1 MEASSLMI
9 LIVVLGR
16 KLCLCVCVCVCVC
29 VCARVSH
36 IHLCVHQDFIHLHF
50 IKNKCGLL
58 IPHID
63 YPERPQKWK
72 HNNLSFETNVSRK
85 GIILFLFF
93 FFKKKATFRAPL
105 GRPRLHELSRGSSR
119 SRTLYLFFIY
129 ANIPPPTPPTHLSL
143 FLRCIFPSSPHPNIH
158 LYQAAVVRQH

>member
-1 MEASSLMI
+1 M
-9 LIVVLGR
+9 
-16 KLCLCVCVCVCVC
+16 CVCVQ
-29 VCARVSH
+29 VSH

-63 YPERPQKWK
+63 YPEQPQKWK

-85 GIILFLFF
+85 DYSLSFF
-93 FFKKKATFRAPL
+93 SQEKATFRAPL
-105 GRPRLHELSRGSSR
+105 GRPQLHELSRASSR

-129 ANIPPPTPPTHLSL
+129 ANIPPSPPLSFPLLYLPLLTPSKHTSLSSGCCQTTL
-143 FLRCIFPSSPHPNIH
+143 DN
-158 LYQAAVVRQH
+158 

>member
-1 MEASSLMI
+1 M
-9 LIVVLGR
+9 
-16 KLCLCVCVCVCVC
+16 CVC
-29 VCARVSH
+29 VSH

-63 YPERPQKWK
+63 YPERAQKWK

-85 GIILFLFF
+85 GLFSFSFSFF
-93 FFKKKATFRAPL
+93 FPQEKATFRAPL
-105 GRPRLHELSRGSSR
+105 GRPQLHELSRASSR

-129 ANIPPPTPPTHLSL
+129 ANTPPPHLSL